1 MRAFRKD
8 FIREITKNKGRF
20 LSVFFIVLL
29 GAAFFSG
36 IRSAEGDMKVSA
48 DRYYDEVNYMDL
60 KVLGTLG
67 LTDDDLADI
76 AKTDGV
82 KAVYGGKTVEVLHDI
97 GESEQVVKL
106 IALTDGVNEPRVVE
120 GRMPEKEDEIL
131 VDTQFLKSSGC
142 EIGDQVTFTSGTEDP
157 HTEVKALTA
166 DSTQR
171 EWILALQ
178 IELIRQGYQPG
189 AIDGIPGSRTLM
201 GCPTVRKGAKGE
213 LTRWIQKRLSLYLIV
228 WREGEQ
234 TDGIFGEKTEQN
246 IRNFQKT
253 KGLSADGIVGEKT
266 WSALLQ
272 SREK

>member
-142 EIGDQVTFTSGTEDP
+142 EIGDQVTFTD
-157 HTEVKALTA
+157 
-166 DSTQR
+166 
-171 EWILALQ
+171 
-178 IELIRQGYQPG
+178 
-189 AIDGIPGSRTLM
+189 
-201 GCPTVRKGAKGE
+201 RK
-213 LTRWIQKRLSLYLIV
+213 SV
-228 WREGEQ
+228 
-234 TDGIFGEKTEQN
+234 
-246 IRNFQKT
+246 
-253 KGLSADGIVGEKT
+253 V
-266 WSALLQ
+266 
-272 SREK
+272 

>member
-142 EIGDQVTFTSGTEDP
+142 ERHF
-157 HTEVKALTA
+157 
-166 DSTQR
+166 
-171 EWILALQ
+171 
-178 IELIRQGYQPG
+178 
-189 AIDGIPGSRTLM
+189 AIS
-201 GCPTVRKGAKGE
+201 
-213 LTRWIQKRLSLYLIV
+213 
-228 WREGEQ
+228 
-234 TDGIFGEKTEQN
+234 
-246 IRNFQKT
+246 
-253 KGLSADGIVGEKT
+253 
-266 WSALLQ
+266 
-272 SREK
+272 

>member
-157 HTEVKALTA
+157 LSDSLTG
-166 DSTQR
+166 DTF
-171 EWILALQ
+171 
-178 IELIRQGYQPG
+178 
-189 AIDGIPGSRTLM
+189 T
-201 GCPTVRKGAKGE
+201 
-213 LTRWIQKRLSLYLIV
+213 
-228 WREGEQ
+228 
-234 TDGIFGEKTEQN
+234 
-246 IRNFQKT
+246 
-253 KGLSADGIVGEKT
+253 IVG
-266 WSALLQ
+266 SATLPYYKIG
-272 SREK
+272 RAHV